1 MRSLRSAAVVER
13 LGSSLFFVP
22 TLCVLL
28 GAGLGAAMVEVDA
41 ALSDSARIPFVLTTT
56 VDASREVLATVAQAT
71 ITFAAV
77 AFSISLLIFQLASTQ
92 YSPRVVGTLFRD
104 PFNRRVM
111 GFVVGTFTYCLM
123 VLRAVRGAI
132 DSDGMAVI
140 PNLSVSLAVV
150 LGVLTIL
157 AVIAFIDHS
166 AHTIEIST
174 ILHRVKAETMERLE
188 ERSPTMGPSEDPPVV
203 LPSEPGL
210 TIRFTRG
217 GWVQQVNGEALLDL
231 VPDGSTVRLD
241 IAPGRYAVV
250 GTPLC
255 TIWPSPPDAQDI
267 ADGAQ
272 GTMVIGR
279 TRTLQD
285 DVGYGVR
292 QLADV
297 ALKALSSGVNDPTTA
312 QDAIFHMTGVLRELL
327 VHDLPSLVQRVD
339 DKRLIHLH
347 RPTYEDLVSLGYDE
361 LRRQAASMPTVSVY
375 LLESLHLLHE
385 VLTAAG
391 LPERAAVLEAQ
402 ATLVVEGSRAAG
414 GLPADL
420 AAVEA
425 AYCKRFRPAG

>member
-1 MRSLRSAAVVER
+1 MKSLRSAALVER

-22 TLCVLL
+22 TLCVLI
-28 GAGLGAAMVEVDA
+28 GAGLGLAMVEVDA
-41 ALSDSARIPFVLTTT
+41 ALTDGARIPFVLTTT
-56 VDASREVLATVAQAT
+56 VDGSREILSTVAQAT

-132 DSDGMAVI
+132 DDEGEAVI

-174 ILHRVKAETMERLE
+174 ILYRVKAETMEQLE
-188 ERSPTMGPSEDPPVV
+188 ERSPTTGRSEDPPVV
-203 LPSEPGL
+203 LPSGPGF
-210 TIRFTRG
+210 TVRFTRG
-217 GWVQQVNGEALLDL
+217 GWVQQMDGEALLEL
-231 VPDGSTVRLD
+231 VPQGSTVRLD
-241 IAPGRYAVV
+241 IAPGRYAVI

-255 TIWPSPPDAQDI
+255 TIWPSPPAGQEL
-267 ADGAQ
+267 AEKVQ
-272 GTMVIGR
+272 ETMVIGR
-279 TRTLQD
+279 VRTLQD

-297 ALKALSSGVNDPTTA
+297 ALKALSTGVNDPTTA

-327 VHDLPSLVQRVD
+327 VHDLPPLVQRLD
-339 DKRLIHLH
+339 DKRLIRRH
-347 RPTYEDLVSLGYDE
+347 RPSYEDLVSLAYDE

-391 LPERAAVLEAQ
+391 LPERAVLLEAQ
-402 ATLVVEGSRAAG
+402 AALIVEGAKAAG

-425 AYCKRFRPAG
+425 AYRSRFCPTD

>member
-1 MRSLRSAAVVER
+1 MTSLRSAAVIER

-22 TLCVLL
+22 TLCVLA
-28 GAGLGAAMVEVDA
+28 GAGLGVAMVEVDA
-41 ALSDSARIPFVLTTT
+41 ALGDSTRIPFVLTTT

-77 AFSISLLIFQLASTQ
+77 AFSVSLLIFQLASTQ

-132 DSDGMAVI
+132 DDEGTAVI

-157 AVIAFIDHS
+157 AVVAFIDHS

-174 ILHRVKAETMERLE
+174 ILHRVEGETMERLG
-188 ERSPTMGPSEDPPVV
+188 RRTPSTGPSEDPPVV
-203 LPSEPGL
+203 LPPGTGL
-210 TIRFTRG
+210 TLRFTRG
-217 GWVQQVNGEALLDL
+217 GWVQRVDGDALLEL
-231 VPDGSTVRLD
+231 VPPGSTIRLD
-241 IAPGRYAVV
+241 TAPGRYAVV

-255 TIWPSPPDAQDI
+255 TIWPPPPGADDLAGAAQDAI
-267 ADGAQ
+267 
-272 GTMVIGR
+272 VIGR
-279 TRTLQD
+279 TRTMQE

-327 VHDLPSLVQRVD
+327 VHDLPSSVQRRD
-339 DKRLIHLH
+339 GTRLIRAH
-347 RPTYEDLVSLGYDE
+347 RPSYEDLVSLAYDE
-361 LRRQAASMPTVSVY
+361 LRRQAAPLPTVSIY

-385 VLTAAG
+385 VVTAAG
-391 LPERAAVLEAQ
+391 LPDRAALLEAQ
-402 ATLVVEGSRAAG
+402 AALVLEGSAAAG

-420 AAVEA
+420 AAVEEVHRRHFGA
-425 AYCKRFRPAG
+425 AA